1 MTRRTAAILAWTV
14 AVAVPAA
21 LSARPGASD
30 IEKFHRVDARV
41 STAAQPTLPQIAE
54 LPAEGYRTVIN
65 LREPSEHDADA
76 EVRAAKAAGLRYVS
90 IPVRTA
96 DPKTEQVDAFLKA
109 LSDPAVFPVLL
120 HCGSGNRV
128 GAFWMIRRVLVD
140 GWTSEDAEREAREIG
155 MKSPNLKE
163 FAAEYIRQHPR
174 AKP

>member
-1 MTRRTAAILAWTV
+1 MTRRMRAILAWTV
-14 AVAVPAA
+14 ATAASAA
-21 LSARPGASD
+21 LWALPDASG
-30 IEKFHRVDARV
+30 IEKFHRIDARV

-54 LPAEGYRTVIN
+54 LPAEGYRTIVN

-76 EVRAAKAAGLRYVS
+76 EAQAAKAAGLRYVS

-96 DPKTEQVDAFLKA
+96 DPKPGQVDAFLKA
-109 LSDPAVFPVLL
+109 LSDPDVFPVLL

-174 AKP
+174 SKP